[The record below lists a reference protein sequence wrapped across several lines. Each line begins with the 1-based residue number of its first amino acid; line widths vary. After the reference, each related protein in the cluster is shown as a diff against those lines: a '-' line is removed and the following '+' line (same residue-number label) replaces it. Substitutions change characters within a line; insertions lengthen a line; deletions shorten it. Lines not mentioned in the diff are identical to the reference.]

1 MLHFNLVYKFKC
13 NICNDIY
20 YGKTK
25 RYFKVRV
32 YEHLGIIPL
41 TGKKVKSPGESVNFI
56 IFSMWVITKVL
67 MILKPLSKSLLNLDP
82 RSESRFWLC
91 VMIHIWIDM
100 LSPPSLWNFFH
111 NNLQFSLVIL
121 IIVVTILIIWPFDH
135 YIYINWPFSVLNILI
150 LNLSE

>member
-1 MLHFNLVYKFKC
+1 MLHFNLVCKFKC

-25 RYFKVRV
+25 CYFRVRV
-32 YEHLGIIPL
+32 CEYLGIIPL
-41 TGKKVKSPGESVNFI
+41 TGKKVKSPNESVNFI
-56 IFSMWVITKVL
+56 IFSIRVIAKVL
-67 MILKPLSKSLLNLDP
+67 MILKPLSKSLLNLDL

-111 NNLQFSLVIL
+111 NNLQFSFIIL
-121 IIVVTILIIWPFDH
+121 IIIVTILIIWPFDH
-135 YIYINWPFSVLNILI
+135 HIYINWPFSVLNILI